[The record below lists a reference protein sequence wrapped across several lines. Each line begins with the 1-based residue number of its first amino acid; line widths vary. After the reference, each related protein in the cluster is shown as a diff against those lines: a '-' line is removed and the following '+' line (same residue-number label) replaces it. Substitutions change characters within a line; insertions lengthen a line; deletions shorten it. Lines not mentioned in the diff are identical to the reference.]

1 MSTENLVI
9 EHLRAMRSDIASV
22 KADTSDMRQRVG
34 SIDTSVVDMRRN
46 VVHLFEEIAHYQ
58 VTMDKMLERVQRI
71 ERRLDLC

>member
-9 EHLRAMRSDIASV
+9 EHLRAMRGEIASV
-22 KADTSDMRQRVG
+22 KADTRDMRQRVG

-46 VVHLFEEIAHYQ
+46 VVHLFEEISHYQ

>member
-9 EHLRAMRSDIASV
+9 EHLRAMRSEIASV
-22 KADTSDMRQRVG
+22 KADTTDMRQRLC

-46 VVHLFEEIAHYQ
+46 VVHLFEEIAHHQ

-71 ERRLDLC
+71 EKRLDLC